1 MAIRETRKG
10 EEIGKADYVAL
21 AEFRRD
27 LRRFLHFTEEGARA
41 VGLTP
46 RQHQLLLTIKG
57 RPDTD
62 WAHVADI
69 AEALQIKPHAAV
81 MLIDRC
87 EHSGWVRRTT
97 DLLDRRQVR
106 VSLMPAGEE
115 ILARLSQANLRE
127 LRALRL
133 TFKLKFPG
141 DAE

>member
-1 MAIRETRKG
+1 
-10 EEIGKADYVAL
+10 
-21 AEFRRD
+21 
-27 LRRFLHFTEEGARA
+27 
-41 VGLTP
+41 
-46 RQHQLLLTIKG
+46 
-57 RPDTD
+57 
-62 WAHVADI
+62 
-69 AEALQIKPHAAV
+69 